1 MKKSILLASC
11 LAAGAMIAAEP
22 AATATVTVDP
32 AQALGAI
39 KPMHAVNNGPT
50 VPPCIFRSTS

>member
-1 MKKSILLASC
+1 MRSLFLASC
-11 LAAGAMIAAEP
+11 LVAGAAFAAEP

-39 KPMHAVNNGPT
+39 KPMHAVPSL
-50 VPPCIFRSTS
+50 PLE